1 MEKLAVEHV
10 VLDGLKKYIEDVIE
24 DSDTLADEFT
34 VINNDIY
41 ENKQNTEDNHRY
53 VMEHINDEYERL
65 SDNFENDIDTL
76 RGEIEELKEI
86 IQELQK

>member
-10 VLDGLKKYIEDVIE
+10 VLDGLKRYIEDVVE
-24 DSDTLADEFT
+24 YSDTLAE
-34 VINNDIY
+34 VHNDIY
-41 ENKQNTEDNHRY
+41 NNQETTEANHRY
-53 VMEHINDEYERL
+53 VMDHINDEYERL